1 MLLLTVFHHLFEEE
15 IDFAAVVI
23 VNIVIVV
30 SVLATSGFRNW
41 NRVPVLLTYIHDEA
55 AGMDTLL

>member
-23 VNIVIVV
+23 VNIVIVGI
-30 SVLATSGFRNW
+30 GFSDLGIQELESNPGPA
-41 NRVPVLLTYIHDEA
+41 NIH
-55 AGMDTLL
+55 T